1 MKIVC
6 SVRWHQSKNKPTK
19 PAFRVPSTGEN
30 WLKQNR
36 DIKEL
41 KHHKSKFTVQEHIK
55 YINILKLYKIDITMQ
70 KKDSYT
76 VSLH

>member
-30 WLKQNR
+30 LLKQNR

-41 KHHKSKFTVQEHIK
+41 KHHKSEFTVQEHIK